1 MQREQARIRTGEPL
15 RWTIIGCRL
24 GSQRRRARLR
34 FMPTDCGFQPVI
46 GRLPQISQD
55 RAKWGLHSPR
65 NRRTRSRRRRNGPI
79 LARYDRGMQ
88 SAGRRVPQPLA
99 PGELD
104 LPIRAVMPELA
115 RGTAALGRLGI
126 TTPRQA
132 LFYLP
137 FRYDDFSDLRP
148 LGDLAADEKQS
159 ARVRVVS
166 VEVEPGF
173 RRRPQR
179 VIAQLSDLSGTAE
192 AIWFGR
198 RYVERRLEPGAEI
211 VVSGKVTFRGWRP
224 QFTSPEFS
232 PVGHASVHTARV
244 VPVYRLAGGVTQRR
258 VRELLARVL
267 ERALPAVDDPLQ
279 DAERGDLVPLADA
292 LHAAHFPEE
301 AADVAGALDR
311 LAHDELLA
319 LQLAMA
325 QARAARA
332 GLQAARVEIGADEL
346 AALLAALP
354 FELTGDQR
362 RAVDEIVADLA
373 LDQPMRRLL
382 QGDVGSG
389 KTAVAAVALA
399 GVVRAGW
406 QAVLMAPTEIL
417 ARQHHLGLAPLLDA
431 LGVRAEFL
439 SGSLSPAVK
448 GSIHDAIEAGEA
460 EVVIGT
466 HAVISEAVTFRRL
479 GLAVVD
485 EQHRFGVS
493 QRAALQAKGAGRE
506 PHLLAL
512 TATPIPRTLA
522 LTFYADLAISS
533 IHELPPGRRSI
544 RTEIRDRRAL
554 PKIEAFLAS
563 EAAAGRQAFVV
574 VPLVAESEALSAAS
588 AEAEVERLRAVL
600 PGLRI
605 GIVHGQQRADDRD
618 ATMAAFA
625 AGAMD
630 LLVATTVIEVG
641 IDVPNAS
648 VMLVEDADRFGLAQL
663 HQLRGRVGRG
673 ADQSFCILL
682 TDAVDERSRERLEV
696 VRSSNDGFAIAE
708 ADLRLRGAGNLLGTR
723 QSGLPPLR
731 VASLFEPRHLA
742 LAERA
747 GKLAQAI
754 VASDPG
760 LASRPELV
768 RLRDDFAAVEDEG
781 DAA

>member
-1 MQREQARIRTGEPL
+1 
-15 RWTIIGCRL
+15 
-24 GSQRRRARLR
+24 
-34 FMPTDCGFQPVI
+34 
-46 GRLPQISQD
+46 
-55 RAKWGLHSPR
+55 
-65 NRRTRSRRRRNGPI
+65 
-79 LARYDRGMQ
+79 MQ
-88 SAGRRVPQPLA
+88 SAGRRAPLPLA
-99 PGELD
+99 PGDLD
-104 LPIRAVMPELA
+104 LPIRSVLPELA
-115 RGTAALGRLGI
+115 RGAAALARLGI
-126 TTPRQA
+126 ATPRQA

-148 LGDLAADEKQS
+148 LGELVADEKQS
-159 ARVRVVS
+159 ARVRVTDVK
-166 VEVEPGF
+166 VEPGF
-173 RRRPQR
+173 GRRPQR
-179 VIAQLSDLSGTAE
+179 VIAQLADESGSAE

-198 RYVERRLEPGAEI
+198 RYVERRLEAGSE
-211 VVSGKVTFRGWRP
+211 VVISGKVTFRGWRP

-232 PVGHASVHTARV
+232 PVGHESIHTARV
-244 VPVYRLAGGVTQRR
+244 VPIYRLVGGVTQRR

-267 ERALPAVDDPLQ
+267 ERALPAVQDPLRP
-279 DAERGDLVPLADA
+279 AERGELLDLADA
-292 LHAAHFPEE
+292 LRAAHFPEE
-301 AADVAGALDR
+301 AADVPAALDR
-311 LAHDELLA
+311 LAFDELLA
-319 LQLAMA
+319 LQLSMA
-325 QARAARA
+325 QAREARA
-332 GLQAARVEIGADEL
+332 GQRAAAVTVDAAEL
-346 AALLAALP
+346 TALLAALP
-354 FELTGDQR
+354 FPLTGDQR
-362 RAVDEIVADLA
+362 RAVDEIMADLA
-373 LDQPMRRLL
+373 SDEPMRRLL

-406 QAVLMAPTEIL
+406 QGALMAPTEIL
-417 ARQHHLGLAPLLDA
+417 ARQHYLGLAPLLEA

-439 SGSLSPAVK
+439 SGSLATAAK
-448 GSIHDAIEAGEA
+448 RNIHDAIAAGEA

-466 HAVISEAVTFRRL
+466 HAVIAEAVTFDRL
-479 GLAVVD
+479 ALAVVD
-485 EQHRFGVS
+485 EQHRFGVV

-522 LTFYADLAISS
+522 LTFYADMAIST
-533 IHELPPGRRSI
+533 IREMPPGRRPI
-544 RTEIRDRRAL
+544 RTEVRTRAAL

-563 EAAAGRQAFVV
+563 EAAEGRQSFVV

-588 AEAEVERLRAVL
+588 AEAEFERLQAAL

-605 GIVHGQQRADDRD
+605 GLVHGQQRADLRD

-625 AGAMD
+625 AGELD

-673 ADQSFCILL
+673 DQPSFCILVS
-682 TDAVDERSRERLEV
+682 DAVDDRSRERLEV
-696 VRSSNDGFAIAE
+696 VRGSNDGFAIAE
-708 ADLRLRGAGNLLGTR
+708 ADLRLRGAGNVLGTR

-747 GKLAQAI
+747 GTLARQL
-754 VASDPG
+754 VSGDPA

-768 RLRDDFAAVEDEG
+768 RMRDDLASAEDEG